1 MSQVSVM
8 IVIVDYGMGNLRSVA
23 KAFEKVGASAQVTQD
38 PKVVQKA
45 TKLIL
50 PGVGAFQDA
59 RQSLETLQLVDPIVT
74 AIRRGIP
81 FLGICLGL
89 QLLFTESEEGGRH
102 PGFNLIEG
110 KVRRFAKSELKV
122 PHIGWNQ
129 IEVRAPGCPLLK
141 DVPDRSYFYFVHSYY
156 VDPIEKRSITT
167 ETSYG
172 IPFASMVWRGN
183 IFATQFHP
191 EKSQRL
197 GLKILEN
204 FVAL

>member
-1 MSQVSVM
+1 M
-8 IVIVDYGMGNLRSVA
+8 IVIVDYGMGNLRSVQ
-23 KAFEKVGASAQVTQD
+23 KAFERVGASAQVTQD
-38 PKVVQKA
+38 AKVVQKA

-59 RQSLETLQLVDPIVT
+59 KQSLETLRLVDPIVT

-81 FLGICLGL
+81 FLGLCLGL

-129 IEVRAPGCPLLK
+129 IEVRASDCPLLK
-141 DVPDRSYFYFVHSYY
+141 GIPDRSYFYFVHSYY
-156 VDPIEKRSITT
+156 VDPAEKGSVVA

-172 IPFASMVWRGN
+172 VTFASMVWREN
-183 IFATQFHP
+183 MFAT
-191 EKSQRL
+191 
-197 GLKILEN
+197 
-204 FVAL
+204 